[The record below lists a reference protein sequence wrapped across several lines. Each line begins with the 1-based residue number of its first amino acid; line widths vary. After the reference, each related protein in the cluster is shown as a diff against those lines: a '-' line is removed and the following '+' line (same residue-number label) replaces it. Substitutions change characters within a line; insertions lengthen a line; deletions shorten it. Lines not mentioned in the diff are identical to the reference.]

1 MMSST
6 VAIVVIAIAL
16 TVEISHALPDNTTRE
31 TCQSTVYNVHTV
43 QNLHQVQNCLI
54 K

>member
-6 VAIVVIAIAL
+6 TTVVVIAIAL
-16 TVEISHALPDNTTRE
+16 TVEISHAVPVNTTRE
-31 TCQSTVYNVHTV
+31 ACQSTVYNVQTV